1 MAVAASF
8 PTADLRS
15 APVYTPAR
23 EQRGRAAAREQ
34 RGRAAAREQRG
45 RAAART
51 PLRLTRRGRIVLG
64 IMLSVPFVAVLMVVG
79 SWSADADTKAGG
91 APATGV
97 VVVQA
102 GQSLWEIAGDVAPE
116 SDPRATI
123 TAIRDLNGLGSDAV
137 VPGQALVVPS
147 RG

>member
-1 MAVAASF
+1 MAVAAPF
-8 PTADLRS
+8 PTADVRRVGVPGQAS
-15 APVYTPAR
+15 GRRVPQRRPDRPAPRP
-23 EQRGRAAAREQ
+23 GM
-34 RGRAAAREQRG
+34 
-45 RAAART
+45 
-51 PLRLTRRGRIVLG
+51 RLTRRGRIVLG
-64 IMLSVPFVAVLMVVG
+64 IVLSVPFAAVLMVVG
-79 SWSADADTKAGG
+79 SWSADAETRAAG

-102 GQSLWEIAGDVAPE
+102 GQSLWEIARIVEPE

-137 VPGQALVVPS
+137 VPGQALVVPA

>member
-1 MAVAASF
+1 MAVAAPF
-8 PTADLRS
+8 PTADVRSIDVLRASRSRS
-15 APVYTPAR
+15 AMVGPGGRPAPR
-23 EQRGRAAAREQ
+23 SAV
-34 RGRAAAREQRG
+34 
-45 RAAART
+45 
-51 PLRLTRRGRIVLG
+51 RLTRRGRVVLG
-64 IMLSVPFVAVLMVVG
+64 IVLSVPFAAVLMVVG
-79 SWSADADTKAGG
+79 SWSADAETQSSG

-97 VVVQA
+97 VVVEA
-102 GQSLWEIAGDVAPE
+102 GESLWEIASTVAPE

>member
-1 MAVAASF
+1 MAVAAPF
-8 PTADLRS
+8 PTADVRRVGV
-15 APVYTPAR
+15 P
-23 EQRGRAAAREQ
+23 GRASDRRVPQ
-34 RGRAAAREQRG
+34 RRPYRHSPRSGM
-45 RAAART
+45 
-51 PLRLTRRGRIVLG
+51 RLTRRGRIVLG
-64 IMLSVPFVAVLMVVG
+64 IVLSVPFAAVLMVVG
-79 SWSADADTKAGG
+79 SWSADAETQAAS

-102 GQSLWEIAGDVAPE
+102 GQSLWEIARIVEPG

-137 VPGQALVVPS
+137 VPGQALVVPA

>member
-1 MAVAASF
+1 MAVAAPF
-8 PTADLRS
+8 PTADVRSIDVLRASRSRS
-15 APVYTPAR
+15 AMVRPGGRPAPR
-23 EQRGRAAAREQ
+23 SAV
-34 RGRAAAREQRG
+34 
-45 RAAART
+45 
-51 PLRLTRRGRIVLG
+51 RLTRRGRVVLG
-64 IMLSVPFVAVLMVVG
+64 LVLSVPFAAVLMVVG
-79 SWSADADTKAGG
+79 SWSADAETQSSG

-97 VVVQA
+97 VVVEA
-102 GQSLWEIAGDVAPE
+102 GQSLWEIASTVAPE

>member
-1 MAVAASF
+1 MAVAAPF
-8 PTADLRS
+8 PTADVRSIDVLRASRSRS
-15 APVYTPAR
+15 AMVGPG
-23 EQRGRAAAREQ
+23 GRKAPRSAV
-34 RGRAAAREQRG
+34 
-45 RAAART
+45 
-51 PLRLTRRGRIVLG
+51 RLTRRGRVVLG
-64 IMLSVPFVAVLMVVG
+64 IVLSVPFAAVLMVVG
-79 SWSADADTKAGG
+79 SWSADAETQSSG

-97 VVVQA
+97 VVVEA
-102 GQSLWEIAGDVAPE
+102 GQSLWEIASTVAPE

>member
-1 MAVAASF
+1 MAVAAPF

-15 APVYTPAR
+15 IDVLGSSRSRSARGDSRSARGDQVGRPAR
-23 EQRGRAAAREQ
+23 RS
-34 RGRAAAREQRG
+34 
-45 RAAART
+45 T
-51 PLRLTRRGRIVLG
+51 VRLTRRGRIVVG
-64 IMLSVPFVAVLMVVG
+64 VVLSVPFAAVLMVVG
-79 SWSADADTKAGG
+79 SWSADADTQASG
-91 APATGV
+91 APATGL

-102 GQSLWEIAGDVAPE
+102 GQSLWEIATAVAPE

>member
-1 MAVAASF
+1 MAVAAPF
-8 PTADLRS
+8 PTADVRSFDVLGSTRSRSAAAAPGRRS
-15 APVYTPAR
+15 APRSAV
-23 EQRGRAAAREQ
+23 
-34 RGRAAAREQRG
+34 
-45 RAAART
+45 
-51 PLRLTRRGRIVLG
+51 RLTRRGRIVLG
-64 IMLSVPFVAVLMVVG
+64 IVLSVPFAAVIMVVG
-79 SWSADADTKAGG
+79 SWSADAETQVAG

-102 GQSLWEIAGDVAPE
+102 GQSLWEIASTVAPQ

-137 VPGQALVVPS
+137 VPGQALVVPT

>member
-1 MAVAASF
+1 MAVAAPF
-8 PTADLRS
+8 PTAHARS
-15 APVYTPAR
+15 VDVLGSSRTFGAHARQAHHPAPRSTV
-23 EQRGRAAAREQ
+23 
-34 RGRAAAREQRG
+34 
-45 RAAART
+45 
-51 PLRLTRRGRIVLG
+51 RLTRRGRIVAG
-64 IMLSVPFVAVLMVVG
+64 IVLSVPFVAILMMVG
-79 SWSADADTKAGG
+79 SWSADAETQASA

-102 GQSLWEIAGDVAPE
+102 GQSLWEIASAVAPE

>member
-1 MAVAASF
+1 MAVAAPF
-8 PTADLRS
+8 PTADVRS
-15 APVYTPAR
+15 IDVLGSSRTRPVRARQGGRPAPLSSV
-23 EQRGRAAAREQ
+23 
-34 RGRAAAREQRG
+34 
-45 RAAART
+45 
-51 PLRLTRRGRIVLG
+51 RLTRRGRIVLG
-64 IMLSVPFVAVLMVVG
+64 IVLSAVLMVVG
-79 SWSADADTKAGG
+79 SWSADAETQSSG

-102 GQSLWEIAGDVAPE
+102 GQSLWEIASSVAPE

-147 RG
+147 RD